1 MGLQLNIGSLTS
13 GSGIDVQSTVE
24 QLMSSQKAPLTQM
37 QQQQTKLTSQ
47 ASALTD
53 IQRKLQSLEN
63 VVQSL
68 GDYTGSLAARTA
80 MSSQSSAISA
90 TATSAAVISQH
101 QISVDHMASRSS
113 WYSKPLSGSTSLPAG
128 SFTLQLGSKP
138 SVTINVS
145 NGDSLQTVANNI
157 NAKNAGITAN
167 VISDANGSRLTL
179 ISNDT
184 GTSNEIAVSADSV
197 SLGFQESSSAKNASL
212 TVDGVQIDSASNTI
226 STVIAGVTLSL
237 TGSTTGTATLTVAA
251 DSSQAEQAVNSFVSA
266 YNSAIQAISAQFTY
280 DPISKTA
287 GPLSGDS
294 SLRTIQET
302 LLGSLSYSMSNNNG
316 IASLVSLGV
325 NMQDDGT
332 LSVDSGKL
340 ESALASNYSAVQNF
354 FQSTTP
360 QGFSQTFNATLKGM
374 LDSSKGAVTVDLRGI
389 SDTNTSLQN
398 QIDDMNTRLD
408 TEEQSLLLQFEQV
421 DALLRSYPT
430 TMDQISAVLASL
442 PSASINSSS
451 K

>member
-1 MGLQLNIGSLTS
+1 MALQLNIGSLTS
-13 GSGIDVQSTVE
+13 GSGIDVQGTVD
-24 QLMSSQKAPLTQM
+24 QLMSLQRAPLTQM
-37 QQQQTKLTSQ
+37 QRQQTNL
-47 ASALTD
+47 ASETLALTD
-53 IQRKLQSLEN
+53 IQTKLQSLEN

-68 GDYTGSLAARTA
+68 GDYTGSLAARSA

-113 WYSKPLSGSTSLPAG
+113 WYSKPLSASTSLSAG

-138 SVTINVS
+138 TVTVNVS
-145 NGDSLQTVANNI
+145 TSDSLQTVAHNI

-197 SLGFQESSSAKNASL
+197 GLGFQESSVARNASL

-226 STVIAGVTLSL
+226 STVIPGVTLSL
-237 TGSTTGTATLTVAA
+237 TGSTIGTATLTVAA
-251 DSSQAEQAVNSFVSA
+251 DSSQAEQAVNSFVSS
-266 YNSAIQAISAQFTY
+266 YNSAIRAISAQFTY
-280 DPISKTA
+280 DPTSKTA

-360 QGFSQTFNATLKGM
+360 QGFSQILNTTLKGM
-374 LDSSKGAVTVDLRGI
+374 LDSSSGAVTVDLKGI
-389 SDTNTSLQN
+389 TDTNTSLQN
-398 QIDDMNTRLD
+398 QIDDMNVRLD

>member
-1 MGLQLNIGSLTS
+1 MALQLDVGSLTS
-13 GSGIDVQSTVE
+13 GTGIDVQSTVD
-24 QLMSSQKAPLTQM
+24 QLMSLQKAPLTQM
-37 QQQQTKLTSQ
+37 QQQQTDLTSET
-47 ASALTD
+47 SALAD
-53 IQRKLQSLEN
+53 IQTKLQSLEST
-63 VVQSL
+63 VQSL
-68 GDYTGSLAARTA
+68 GDYTGSLAARTV

-90 TATSAAVISQH
+90 TATSSAVISQH
-101 QISVDHMASRSS
+101 QIWVDHMASRSA
-113 WYSKPLSGSTSLPAG
+113 WYSNPLSASSSLSAG
-128 SFTLQLGSKP
+128 SFALQLGSSP
-138 SVTINVS
+138 AVTISVS
-145 NGDSLQTVANNI
+145 SGDSLQTVANNI

-167 VISDANGSRLTL
+167 VISNANGSRLTL

-184 GTSNEIAVSADSV
+184 GTSNEIKVSSDSV
-197 SLGFQESSSAKNASL
+197 GLGFQESSSAKDASL

-226 STVIAGVTLSL
+226 STVIPGVTLSL

-251 DSSQAEQAVNSFVSA
+251 DSAQAEQAVNSFVSA

-280 DPISKTA
+280 DTTTQTA
-287 GPLSGDS
+287 GPLAGDS
-294 SLRTIQET
+294 SLRTIQES

-340 ESALASNYSAVQNF
+340 ESALAGNYSAVQNF
-354 FQSTTP
+354 FQSTSP
-360 QGFSQTFNATLKGM
+360 QGFSATLTSTLNSM
-374 LDSSKGAVTVDLRGI
+374 LDSTNGAVTVDLKGI

-408 TEEQSLLLQFEQV
+408 TEEQSLMTQFEQV

-430 TMDQISAVLASL
+430 TMDQINAVLASL
-442 PSASINSSS
+442 PSTSSSSS

>member
-24 QLMSSQKAPLTQM
+24 QLMSLQKAPLTQM

-47 ASALTD
+47 TSALTD
-53 IQRKLQSLEN
+53 IQRRLQSLEN

-68 GDYTGSLAARTA
+68 GDYTGSVAARTA

-113 WYSKPLSGSTSLPAG
+113 WYSKPLSGSTSLPTG

-138 SVTINVS
+138 TVTINVS

-226 STVIAGVTLSL
+226 STVIPGVTLSL

-360 QGFSQTFNATLKGM
+360 QGFSQTLNATLKGM

>member
-1 MGLQLNIGSLTS
+1 MALQLNIGSLTS
-13 GSGIDVQSTVE
+13 GSGIDVQGTVD
-24 QLMSSQKAPLTQM
+24 QLMSLQRAPLTQM
-37 QQQQTKLTSQ
+37 QRQQTNLASET
-47 ASALTD
+47 SALTD
-53 IQRKLQSLEN
+53 IQRKLQSLES

-68 GDYTGSLAARTA
+68 GDYTGSLGARSA

-101 QISVDHMASRSS
+101 QISVAHMASRSS
-113 WYSKPLSGSTSLPAG
+113 WYSKPLSGSTSLSAG
-128 SFTLQLGSKP
+128 SFTLQLGLKP
-138 SVTINVS
+138 TVTINVS

-197 SLGFQESSSAKNASL
+197 GLGFQESSVAKDASL
-212 TVDGVQIDSASNTI
+212 TVDGVQIDSARNTI
-226 STVIAGVTLSL
+226 STVIPGVTLSL

-251 DSSQAEQAVNSFVSA
+251 DSSRAEQAVNSFVSA
-266 YNSAIQAISAQFTY
+266 YNSAIQAISAQFAY
-280 DPISKTA
+280 DPTSKTA

-360 QGFSQTFNATLKGM
+360 QGFSQTLNTTLKGM
-374 LDSSKGAVTVDLRGI
+374 LDSSSGAVTVDLKGI
-389 SDTNTSLQN
+389 TNTNTSLQN
-398 QIDDMNTRLD
+398 QIDDMNVRLD

>member
-13 GSGIDVQSTVE
+13 GSGIDVQSTVD
-24 QLMSSQKAPLTQM
+24 QLMSLQKAPLTHM
-37 QQQQTKLTSQ
+37 QRQQTNLTSQ
-47 ASALTD
+47 TSALTD
-53 IQRKLQSLEN
+53 IQRRLQSLEN

-68 GDYTGSLAARTA
+68 GDYTGSVAARTA

-113 WYSKPLSGSTSLPAG
+113 WYSKPLSGSASLPAG

-138 SVTINVS
+138 TVTINVS

-226 STVIAGVTLSL
+226 STVIPGVTLSL

-360 QGFSQTFNATLKGM
+360 QGFSQTLNATLKGM

>member
-13 GSGIDVQSTVE
+13 GSGIDVQSTVD
-24 QLMSSQKAPLTQM
+24 QLMSLQKAPLTHM

-47 ASALTD
+47 TSALTD

-138 SVTINVS
+138 TVTINVS

-226 STVIAGVTLSL
+226 STVIPGVTLSL

>member
-1 MGLQLNIGSLTS
+1 
-13 GSGIDVQSTVE
+13 
-24 QLMSSQKAPLTQM
+24 
-37 QQQQTKLTSQ
+37 
-47 ASALTD
+47 
-53 IQRKLQSLEN
+53 
-63 VVQSL
+63 
-68 GDYTGSLAARTA
+68 
-80 MSSQSSAISA
+80 
-90 TATSAAVISQH
+90 
-101 QISVDHMASRSS
+101 MASRSS

-138 SVTINVS
+138 TVTINVS

-197 SLGFQESSSAKNASL
+197 SLGFQDSSSAKNASL

-332 LSVDSGKL
+332 LIVDSGKL

-360 QGFSQTFNATLKGM
+360 QGFSQTLNATLKGM